1 MRAYALLLSALCAC
15 AAAHGD
21 DAARAKQ
28 NYQLNCMGCHGEE
41 GNGLEGHVPS
51 LRGTL
56 SRISSS
62 PQGREFVLRVPGVT
76 QSALSSEEIAEV
88 LNWVLYEFNGNDGT
102 RPVRP
107 FTAAEVSSSRTR
119 PLVEIAATR
128 AQVLRVTPLTDA
140 SAHRADPARRDES
153 PAPVN
158 PPTAA
163 ER

>member
-28 NYQLNCMGCHGEE
+28 NYQLNCMGCHGED

-56 SRISSS
+56 SKISRS
-62 PQGREFVLRVPGVT
+62 PQGREYVLRVPGVT
-76 QSALSSEEIAEV
+76 QATLSSEEIAEV
-88 LNWVLYEFNGNDGT
+88 LNWVLYEFNATDGAK
-102 RPVRP
+102 VRA

-119 PLVEIAATR
+119 PLLEISATR
-128 AQVLRVTPLTDA
+128 ARVMRLTSLTDP
-140 SAHRADPARRDES
+140 SAQRADPARLPES
-153 PAPVN
+153 PRSEN
-158 PPTAA
+158 SPTAA